1 MRSPA
6 HFWLRGATALLL
18 VAAGAA
24 GCGGG
29 SATTPATVPHE
40 GLKVAL
46 DGRVSEMDPWRG
58 GAISAPPGRQV
69 DLRLRIL
76 NFTGEQAAGLRARL
90 DLPTGVHVQPGSVFV
105 EQETPD
111 APGEVVDK
119 GRSIA
124 APSGLALTP
133 IPADSTLTLRATV
146 SGRSDNAIPLHVV
159 ARAEER
165 GKTRARS
172 ALTIG

>member
-1 MRSPA
+1 VSSPA
-6 HFWLRGATALLL
+6 RSWLRGTIALLL
-18 VAAGAA
+18 VAAGVT

-29 SATTPATVPHE
+29 SATTRATVPHE
-40 GLKVAL
+40 GLKLAL
-46 DGRVSEMDPWRG
+46 DGRVSEFDPWRG
-58 GAISAPPGRQV
+58 GAISAPAGRQI

-76 NFTGEQAAGLRARL
+76 NFTGEQADGLHARL
-90 DLPTGVHVQPGSVFV
+90 DLPNGVHVQPGSVFI

-111 APGEVVDK
+111 APGEVVDR
-119 GRSIA
+119 GRSVA
-124 APSGLALTP
+124 APSGLAITP
-133 IPADSTLTLRATV
+133 IPADSTLTLRATI
-146 SGRSDNAIPLHVV
+146 SGRSDSATPLHVV